1 MASGGSIASCQI
13 KISTFFVFRSPTTQ
27 NAAETI
33 YEAKKT
39 ELASSI
45 SGIAYNPNVRHD
57 VNLIFKSDYERMQY
71 LMGLYGRTSQ
81 GRR

>member
-1 MASGGSIASCQI
+1 MASGGSITSCQTPV
-13 KISTFFVFRSPTTQ
+13 STLFIFNNVAAQ
-27 NAAETI
+27 NAADSI
-33 YEAKKT
+33 YVAKNA

-45 SGIAYNPNVRHD
+45 SGLPGAPSVRHD

-71 LMGLYGRTSQ
+71 LMGLYGRTAQ